1 MSVTLTLE
9 DIADLRAYERERD
22 AFLARVIAIK
32 KKRRIPVGSLMTLV
46 FENRDTIR
54 FQIQEMARV
63 ERIAT
68 DEGIANQLRA
78 FNPLISRPGRLS
90 ATLFIELTSDDQL
103 RHWLPRLAGVEQT
116 LELHIGRGADLETLP
131 VVRAPG
137 AVQHQPATISTVHYL
152 RWHVTPDQTAK
163 LEIGPA
169 TVVCTHPAY
178 REEQILSDTS
188 RQSIV
193 ADLR

>member
-9 DIADLRAYERERD
+9 DISDLRAYEKERD
-22 AFLARVIAIK
+22 AFLAHVIALK
-32 KKRRIPVGSLMTLV
+32 KKRRIPVGPLMTVV

-68 DEGIANQLRA
+68 DEGIADELRA

-90 ATLFIELTSDDQL
+90 ATLFIELTGDDQL
-103 RHWLPRLAGVEQT
+103 RHWLPRLHGVEQAF
-116 LELHIGRGADLETLP
+116 ELHVGRDTDLEALP
-131 VVRAPG
+131 VARASIRR
-137 AVQHQPATISTVHYL
+137 QPQPISTVHYL
-152 RWHVTPDQTAK
+152 RWHLTPEQTDK
-163 LEIGPA
+163 LETGPA
-169 TVVCTHPAY
+169 TLVSTHPAY
-178 REEQILSDTS
+178 REEQILRDSS